1 VNPSVHSVPQPVISS
16 PRIWLVRAGRGGK
29 YIDLFRSRSIVALP
43 IEFNSH
49 ASLATAASLVAAG
62 YSPGNAPGVAAL
74 LRRFALDLEVKEFV
88 ISPVSGQQR
97 HLVGMV
103 ASDYRFVPTADYS
116 ELHHVRDVSW
126 QAEVPAS
133 EFSVQLRRTLGS
145 PLALYLPAA
154 QGELTSFLHEQGL
167 LSGATDDLHPPH

>member
-1 VNPSVHSVPQPVISS
+1 MREKTPFLACENLSVLSVPQPGIPP
-16 PRIWLVRAGRGGK
+16 PRIWVVRAGRGGK
-29 YIDLFRSRSIVALP
+29 YIDLFRSRSIVAVP

-49 ASLATAASLVAAG
+49 ASRATADTLIAAG

-74 LRRFALDLEVKEFV
+74 LRRFALDLEVGEFV

-103 ASDYRFVPTADYS
+103 ASDYRFDLNEDEPR
-116 ELHHVRDVSW
+116 LRHLRDVSW

-133 EFSVQLRRTLGS
+133 ELPIQLRRTLGS
-145 PLALYLPAA
+145 PMVFYLPAA
-154 QGELTSFLHEQGL
+154 QGDLRSFLHERGGL
-167 LSGATDDLHPPH
+167 